1 MSPPRRGTGSTSELM
16 AVAEAAGLPWDGVAE
31 LTKAAQEKGCDPTVW
46 VAHVSSALA
55 AAGAPRPSPELSHL
69 LVSHLCWANNVPLAW
84 KYVERALAANLAS
97 PMLLLALLST
107 RVIPSRHSRPAAY
120 RLYMELVRRHAFSF
134 ASQINGSNF
143 KKIMAS
149 IDDVLHLSRTFG
161 IQACEPGVLVVE
173 YVFFVVWQLL
183 DATLDDEGLLELI
196 PDKKSK
202 WAARPQDMEIDG
214 EGICDEK
221 RNEHN
226 EKLQKINSVMA
237 IELIV
242 HFLQHKVTSS
252 LLSLA
257 CGNMPSHWGVFTQS
271 LSLLATNSSAL
282 WNSTITVEAVQRL
295 VLDNCN
301 KFGRQCKLSRHQE
314 FCTLISSGSLK
325 YPGGYCHGFSHSA
338 LWIPIDLYLEDCIDL
353 SVAATNAIEI
363 LSGLVKALQ
372 AANGTSWHDAFLGLW
387 MASLRLVQRE
397 REPHEGP
404 VPHLDTRLCMLLSIT
419 TLSIADIIEE
429 EEVSLIDEAEN
440 NNQWSDKAVG
450 GKRRKELVSSLQ
462 VLGDYESLLVPPP
475 SVISAANQAAAKAM
489 MSVSG
494 LPVGN
499 GYLESINLHD
509 KTINCTGNMWH
520 LIVEACISRNLLETS
535 AYYWPGY
542 VNGQINQ
549 IPPTMPTQVPGW
561 SALMNGA
568 PLTTS
573 MINALAATPASSL
586 AELEK
591 IFEITISGS
600 DDDKVSAATIL
611 CGASLIR
618 GWNIQEHTVR
628 FVVKLLSPPV
638 PVDYCGS
645 ESHLISHSP
654 MLNVVLTGIS
664 CVDCVQVFSFHGLV
678 PELAGALMAICEVF
692 GSCVPNVSWTL
703 STGEEITAH
712 SVFSNAFILLLRLWK
727 FNHPPLEYCIMG
739 DGAPV
744 GSQLTP
750 EYLLLLRNAK
760 ILSPSNV
767 TKNRNSERRLPA
779 SISSSS
785 MHPIFV
791 DSFPKLKI
799 WYRQH
804 QACLASTLSG
814 LVHGT
819 PVHQNVDA
827 LLNMMFKKIKRGTN
841 QSIGS
846 GTSGS
851 SSLSSSSGPGS
862 DDSSVRPKL
871 PAWDIMEAVPFVVDA
886 ALTACSHGKL
896 SPRELATGLKD
907 LADFLPASL
916 ATIVSYFS
924 AEVTRGVWKP
934 AFMNGTDWPSP
945 AANLSTVEENIKK
958 IVAATGVDVPSLVA
972 GGSFPAALPLPL
984 AAFVSLTITYK
995 LDKASE
1001 RFLNLA
1007 GPALESLAASCPWPS
1022 MPIVAA
1028 LWTQKVKRWTDFLT
1042 FSASRTV
1049 FHHNNDAVVQ
1059 LLRSCFTA
1067 TLGLSSSP
1075 ISSNGGVGGLL
1086 GHGFG
1091 SHFTGGLSPVAPGVL
1106 YLRVYRCIKDIVL
1119 LTEEILSLLMLSVK
1133 EIAVSIVSKERSDK
1147 LKKTKYGMRYGQV
1160 SLASAMKRVEVAAA
1174 LGATLVWLSGG
1185 SGLIQSLIQEMLP
1198 SWFLSVHDLDQ
1209 EGGTGGIVYKL
1220 GGYALAYF
1228 AVLSGMFAWGINST
1242 PVSKRRPRVIESHME
1257 FIASALDGKISLGC
1271 DWALWRAYVSGF
1283 LGLVVECAP
1292 CWVLEVELE
1301 VLKRLS
1307 RGLRQWSEE
1316 DLALAL
1322 LQMGKVEAMG
1332 AAAEMILANE

>member
-1 MSPPRRGTGSTSELM
+1 MPV
-16 AVAEAAGLPWDGVAE
+16 AVAAGLPWDGVAE
-31 LTKAAQEKGCDPTVW
+31 FTKAAQEKRCDPAVW
-46 VAHVSSALA
+46 VAHVSSVLA

-69 LVSHLCWANNVPLAW
+69 LVSHLCWGNNVPLAW

-120 RLYMELVRRHAFSF
+120 RLYMELLRRHAFSF

-143 KKIMAS
+143 KNCSQCEDKYSISLNDTIGYFLYTKLVIMAS

-173 YVFFVVWQLL
+173 YVFFIVWQLL

-237 IELIV
+237 IELIA

-257 CGNMPSHWGVFTQS
+257 CGN
-271 LSLLATNSSAL
+271 
-282 WNSTITVEAVQRL
+282 I
-295 VLDNCN
+295 
-301 KFGRQCKLSRHQE
+301 
-314 FCTLISSGSLK
+314 
-325 YPGGYCHGFSHSA
+325 YSA

-372 AANGTSWHDAFLGLW
+372 AANGTNWHDAFLGLW

-440 NNQWSDKAVG
+440 NNQWREKAVG

-462 VLGDYESLLVPPP
+462 VLGDYATLLVPPP

-489 MSVSG
+489 MFVSG
-494 LPVGN
+494 LPVGS
-499 GYLESINLHD
+499 GCLESMNLHD
-509 KTINCTGNMWH
+509 KTINCK
-520 LIVEACISRNLLETS
+520 
-535 AYYWPGY
+535 
-542 VNGQINQ
+542 
-549 IPPTMPTQVPGW
+549 
-561 SALMNGA
+561 
-568 PLTTS
+568 
-573 MINALAATPASSL
+573 
-586 AELEK
+586 LEK
-591 IFEITISGS
+591 IFEIAISGS

-618 GWNIQEHTVR
+618 GWNIQEHAVR

-638 PVDYCGS
+638 PVDYSGS

-692 GSCVPNVSWTL
+692 GSCVPSVSWTL

-767 TKNRNSERRLPA
+767 TKNRNSQRRLPA

-827 LLNMMFKKIKRGTN
+827 LLNMMFRKIKRGTN

-972 GGSFPAALPLPL
+972 GGSSPAALPLPL

-1067 TLGLSSSP
+1067 TLGLSPSP

-1106 YLRVYRCIKDIVL
+1106 YLRVYRCIKDIIL

-1147 LKKTKYGMRYGQV
+1147 LKKTRYGMRYGQV
-1160 SLASAMKRVEVAAA
+1160 SFASAMKRVEVAAA

-1228 AVLSGMFAWGINST
+1228 TVLSGMFAWGINST

-1307 RGLRQWSEE
+1307 RGLRQWNEE

-1322 LQMGKVEAMG
+1322 LQMGNVEAMG

>member
-1 MSPPRRGTGSTSELM
+1 M
-16 AVAEAAGLPWDGVAE
+16 AVVAAAVAAAGSPWDRVAE
-31 LTKAAQEKGCDPTVW
+31 FTKAAQEKGCDPAAW
-46 VAHVSSALA
+46 AAHVSSALA
-55 AAGAPRPSPELSHL
+55 AAGAPRPSPELSQL
-69 LVSHLCWANNVPLAW
+69 LVSHLCWGNNVPLAW
-84 KYVERALAANLAS
+84 KYVERSLAANLAS
-97 PMLLLALLST
+97 PMFLLALLSI
-107 RVIPSRHSRPAAY
+107 RVIPSRRTRPAAY
-120 RLYMELVRRHAFSF
+120 RLYMELLRRHAFSF
-134 ASQINGSNF
+134 TSQINGSNF

-173 YVFFVVWQLL
+173 YVFSTVWQLL
-183 DATLDDEGLLELI
+183 DATLDDEGLLELTS
-196 PDKKSK
+196 DKKTK
-202 WAARPQDMEIDG
+202 WAARPEDMEID

-221 RNEHN
+221 WNEHN

-237 IELIV
+237 IELV
-242 HFLQHKVTSS
+242 AHFLHHKVISRV
-252 LLSLA
+252 LSLA
-257 CGNMPSHWGVFTQS
+257 RENMPSHWGAFTQRI
-271 LSLLATNSSAL
+271 SLLATNSSAL
-282 WNSTITVEAVQRL
+282 RNSTITVEKWQQV

-301 KFGRQCKLSRHQE
+301 KIGRQCKPSRHQE
-314 FCTLISSGSLK
+314 FCALISLGSITF
-325 YPGGYCHGFSHSA
+325 PGGYCSGFSHSA

-372 AANGTSWHDAFLGLW
+372 AANGTNWHDAFLALW

-429 EEVSLIDEAEN
+429 EEVSLMDEAEN
-440 NNQWSDKAVG
+440 NNPWREKAVG

-489 MSVSG
+489 MFVSG
-494 LPVGN
+494 LTVGS
-499 GYLESINLHD
+499 GYLESINPND

-520 LIVEACISRNLLETS
+520 LIVEACISRNLLDTS

-542 VNGQINQ
+542 INGRINQ
-549 IPPTMPTQVPGW
+549 IPHTMPCQVPGW
-561 SALMNGA
+561 STLMNGA
-568 PLTTS
+568 SLISS
-573 MINALAATPASSL
+573 MVNVLVATPASSL

-591 IFEITISGS
+591 IFEIAISGS
-600 DDDKVSAATIL
+600 DDDKVSAASIL

-638 PVDYCGS
+638 PVDYSGS

-664 CVDCVQVFSFHGLV
+664 SVDCVQVFSFHGLV

-692 GSCVPNVSWTL
+692 GSCIPNVSWTL
-703 STGEEITAH
+703 PTGEEITAH

-760 ILSPSNV
+760 ILSPSNM
-767 TKNRNSERRLPA
+767 TKNRNSQRQLP

-827 LLNMMFKKIKRGTN
+827 LLNMMFRKIRKGSN
-841 QSIGS
+841 QAIGS

-871 PAWDIMEAVPFVVDA
+871 PAWDIMEAAPFVVDA
-886 ALTACSHGKL
+886 ALSACSHGKL

-907 LADFLPASL
+907 LADLLPASL
-916 ATIVSYFS
+916 ATIASYFS

-1022 MPIVAA
+1022 MPIVTA

-1067 TLGLSSSP
+1067 TLGLPSSP
-1075 ISSNGGVGGLL
+1075 ISSIGGVGGLL

-1106 YLRVYRCIKDIVL
+1106 YLRVYRCIKDIIL

-1133 EIAVSIVSKERSDK
+1133 EIAESIVSKERSDR
-1147 LKKTKYGMRYGQV
+1147 LKKTKHGMRYGQI
-1160 SLASAMKRVEVAAA
+1160 SLASAMMQVKVAAA
-1174 LGATLVWLSGG
+1174 LGATFVWLSGG

-1209 EGGTGGIVYKL
+1209 EGGSGGIVYML

-1228 AVLSGMFAWGINST
+1228 AVLCGMFAWGIDST

-1257 FIASALDGKISLGC
+1257 FIASALNGKITLGC

-1307 RGLRQWSEE
+1307 KGLRQWNEE

-1332 AAAEMILANE
+1332 AAAEMILASE